1 MYNQTYIQIGDQKIK
16 VEKGVIQGG
25 ILSPKLFAI
34 FYDTLLDKIENAKY
48 FMCVYADDIVLA
60 FHCKRDIKRA
70 IKLIE
75 DWASDYRMS
84 FNQNKTKLLF
94 HT

>member
-1 MYNQTYIQIGDQKIK
+1 MYNQTKIEIGEHTVK

-60 FHCKRDIKRA
+60 FHSKRDIKSSIR
-70 IKLIE
+70 LIE
-75 DWASDYRMS
+75 
-84 FNQNKTKLLF
+84 
-94 HT
+94 